1 MKNNLQMMNKPLQ
14 IVNVN
19 VNVNVWVIEEA
30 IEGLVAKV
38 MEVMIRRNQNQ
49 TTVTDP

>member
-1 MKNNLQMMNKPLQ
+1 MKNHLQMMKNPLQ

-19 VNVNVWVIEEA
+19 VWAIEEA

-38 MEVMIRRNQNQ
+38 VEVRIRRNQNQ
-49 TTVTDP
+49 TTVTNP